1 MLGIIS
7 DTHGLLRPEA
17 VEALRGSDLILH
29 AGDVGSP
36 EIYEQLRRLAPVHA
50 VRGNIDT
57 DPWCDNSLPQ
67 TEVIEVGGLSLYMLH
82 DLKQLDLNPSA
93 AGFAAVICGH
103 SHSPMNEVR
112 DGVLYFNPAS
122 AGPRRFKLPIC
133 VGRLHIRSSKIT
145 GEIVDLA
152 RTPSFNGAHSPR
164 VGLVLG
170 PKSRHAFYATF
181 AADCSSDCHSD
192 SSSFSSAAATFCS
205 R

>member
-1 MLGIIS
+1 MSKSAELVLGVIS

-17 VEALRGSDLILH
+17 VKALRGSYLILH

-36 EIYEQLRRLAPVHA
+36 EILKELRQLAPVHA

-57 DPWCDNSLPQ
+57 APWCDSLPQ

-112 DGVLYFNPAS
+112 NGVLYFNPAS

-133 VGRLHIRSSKIT
+133 VGKLHISSSKIK
-145 GEIVDLA
+145 GEIIDLA
-152 RTPSFNGAHSPR
+152 RTPK
-164 VGLVLG
+164 L
-170 PKSRHAFYATF
+170 
-181 AADCSSDCHSD
+181 
-192 SSSFSSAAATFCS
+192 
-205 R
+205 